1 MRFSMLLP
9 ALVVAAG
16 CTTGTDTGGSPR
28 PEVVRDVEGYAIAS
42 CLVNQSEPY
51 LKDQG
56 DAWASVIVQR
66 MKGDLEVFA
75 NIAERVKL
83 ETAKGDMAV
92 VRTEAEPGTD
102 KALPVLYCSEIIDK
116 PPVRAAIEKAVAAL
130 NSSYA
135 Q

>member
-1 MRFSMLLP
+1 MRIAMLLW
-9 ALVVAAG
+9 ALVAAG
-16 CTTGTDTGGSPR
+16 CTTKTETIGSPR

-42 CLVNQSEPY
+42 CLVNQSQPY

-75 NIAERVKL
+75 GLAEQVKV
-83 ETAKGDMAV
+83 ETAKGEMAV
-92 VRTEAEPGTD
+92 VRNEAEPGTD
-102 KALPVLYCSEIIDK
+102 KALPVLYCSEIIDE
-116 PPVRAAIEKAVAAL
+116 PAVRAAIQKAVAAL

>member
-1 MRFSMLLP
+1 MRIAMLLW
-9 ALVVAAG
+9 ALLAAG
-16 CTTGTDTGGSPR
+16 CTTKTETIGSPR

-42 CLVNQSEPY
+42 CLVNQSQPY

-75 NIAERVKL
+75 GLAEQVKV
-83 ETAKGDMAV
+83 ETAKGEMAV
-92 VRTEAEPGTD
+92 VRNEAEPGTD
-102 KALPVLYCSEIIDK
+102 KALPVLYCSEIIDE
-116 PPVRAAIEKAVAAL
+116 PAVRAAIQKAVAAL

>member
-1 MRFSMLLP
+1 MRIALLLS
-9 ALVVAAG
+9 ALVAAG
-16 CTTGTDTGGSPR
+16 CTPKTDTIGSPR
-28 PEVVRDVEGYAIAS
+28 PVVVRDVEGYAIAS
-42 CLVNQSEPY
+42 CLVNQSQPY
-51 LKDQG
+51 LEDQG

-75 NIAERVKL
+75 GVAEQVKL

-92 VRTEAEPGTD
+92 VRNEAEPGAD

-116 PPVRAAIEKAVAAL
+116 PSVRAAIQKAVAAL
-130 NSSYA
+130 TPSYA

>member
-1 MRFSMLLP
+1 MRICMLLS
-9 ALVVAAG
+9 ALVVAG
-16 CTTGTDTGGSPR
+16 CTTKTDTTGSPR

-42 CLVNQSEPY
+42 CLVNQSQPY
-51 LKDQG
+51 LADQG

-75 NIAERVKL
+75 SVAEQVKL
-83 ETAKGDMAV
+83 ETAKGEMAV
-92 VRTEAEPGTD
+92 VRSEAEPGTD

-116 PPVRAAIEKAVAAL
+116 PDVRAAIQKAVAAL

>member
-1 MRFSMLLP
+1 MRIAMLLW
-9 ALVVAAG
+9 ALLAAG
-16 CTTGTDTGGSPR
+16 CTTKTETIGSPR

-42 CLVNQSEPY
+42 CLVNQSQPY

-75 NIAERVKL
+75 GLAEQVKV
-83 ETAKGDMAV
+83 ETAKGEMAV
-92 VRTEAEPGTD
+92 VRNEAEPGTD
-102 KALPVLYCSEIIDK
+102 KALPVLYCSEIIDE
-116 PPVRAAIEKAVAAL
+116 PAVRAAIQKAVAAL
-130 NSSYA
+130 DSSYA

>member
-1 MRFSMLLP
+1 MRIAMLLW
-9 ALVVAAG
+9 ALLAAG
-16 CTTGTDTGGSPR
+16 CTTKTETIGSPR

-42 CLVNQSEPY
+42 CLVNQSQPY

-75 NIAERVKL
+75 GLAEQVKV
-83 ETAKGDMAV
+83 ETAKGEMAV
-92 VRTEAEPGTD
+92 VRNEAEPGTD
-102 KALPVLYCSEIIDK
+102 KTLPLLYCSEIIDE
-116 PPVRAAIEKAVAAL
+116 PAVRAAIQKAVAAL

>member
-1 MRFSMLLP
+1 MRIAVLILGLS
-9 ALVVAAG
+9 VAG
-16 CTTGTDTGGSPR
+16 CAPKVDTIGSPR

-75 NIAERVKL
+75 GLAEQVKL
-83 ETAKGDMAV
+83 ETAKGEMA
-92 VRTEAEPGTD
+92 TIKNEAEPGSD
-102 KALPVLYCSEIIDK
+102 KALPVLYCSELIDK
-116 PPVRAAIEKAVAAL
+116 PAVRAAIQKAVAAV
-130 NSSYA
+130 SPSYP

>member
-1 MRFSMLLP
+1 MRIAMLLL
-9 ALVVAAG
+9 ALVAVG
-16 CTTGTDTGGSPR
+16 CTTKTDTIGSPR
-28 PEVVRDVEGYAIAS
+28 PVVVRDVEGYAIAS

-75 NIAERVKL
+75 GLAEQVKL
-83 ETAKGDMAV
+83 ETAKGEMAV
-92 VRTEAEPGTD
+92 VRNEAEPGSD

-116 PPVRAAIEKAVAAL
+116 PAVRAAIQKAVAAL